1 MNNMGGGGK
10 KGGKP
15 VTVGYRYYWDI
26 HSGLG
31 RGPVDEIVEIR
42 VDDKTA
48 YSCVAGEITQTKA
61 VYIYKPNLF
70 GGDDTGGEGGIVG
83 RMEILMGEPDQMPST
98 ALSNLL
104 IGKHNPEWGPAVG
117 HSKRRSKG
125 NRTMAALIGPQF
137 IVANKNS
144 VAAGLTGEWVAQK
157 GNSILFPDKTD
168 VFVKYKDPKMNEF
181 AKVPTRFDSNAIIPA
196 FRGMVTSF
204 FSGMISAYSAYPK
217 KHSYRV
223 RRAHKGWRDGA
234 VWYPEKCKIILRNDN
249 IKLSGLSEAQ
259 MENARQI
266 HAMNP
271 AHILVECA
279 TNKSWGG
286 KKEFEEL
293 DLDSFKIAADTLFDE
308 GFGLCFRY
316 NRQGSIKQFIQQIL
330 DHIGAVQYDNIETG
344 KLAIKLIRQDYDVDK
359 LPLFTYDN
367 GVLSIQD
374 DDTSSSDNTAN
385 QIIVT
390 YLDPVSNKE
399 NQAIANNL
407 ASVRM
412 RGVISK
418 KVTYK
423 GLPTFDLAS
432 RIAQRDLEMTASG
445 LMRLKIRFDM
455 RGSELKPG
463 DVFKI
468 TLQDRGIEQAIL
480 RVGKLENGNE
490 GEIIA
495 TCVQDVF
502 GLPETNYSSH
512 QTESLYIPPDYTAKP
527 IIQSK
532 LFEVPYHIFPVVFSE
547 AELAFV
553 KPTDCYI
560 ATLASKPSGLSLG
573 FDMQVDAGAGFNT
586 VAECS
591 FTESII
597 ITEAISPHQTAIKF
611 EFSSGYIDLISAYGL
626 IIDDEIIKIEDV
638 DLTTHTLT
646 VGRGCAD
653 TIPQPHA
660 ENSRAWCY
668 LLSTSGDTTKYTIN
682 EQLKVKLLTRTAQET
697 LGEDEADTFTITTQQ
712 RQARPYPPANVKV
725 DDMLGADI
733 TGTEFKLSW
742 AYRDRDLQQEKLIAH
757 TEESTVLGEGV
768 SYEIA
773 LLDNKNVIRK
783 INTTDDNFIYPD
795 SNKVDGETFTEAQL
809 YAVKNGLQS
818 LFKYCFKIKG
828 ALIALNEWHNSDEFT
843 AGNSLLNRYNDS
855 DMPGGNYIMLRS
867 SANENST
874 IYKDFSIDSTQYK
887 RFGLAYKIGSYARR
901 KGQCTVSIQLFKNAE
916 MIKEIV
922 SEKMGNYE
930 KSEWHQK
937 QVLDT
942 LPAGITTIRFRVNV
956 IGDISNNAISFRD
969 IILKGGEEE

>member
-1 MNNMGGGGK
+1 MGGKSSK
-10 KGGKP
+10 K

-48 YSCVAGEITQTKA
+48 YSTVPGEITQTKA
-61 VYIYKPNLF
+61 IYINKPKLF

-83 RMEILMGEPDQMPST
+83 RMEVLMGEPDQLPSL

-104 IGKHNPEWGPAVG
+104 NDKRNPEWGPLSSNSHAKNRAVLNTLTG
-117 HSKRRSKG
+117 SLIGNKESLSNLNEVITKKG
-125 NRTMAALIGPQF
+125 NGSSFPEEVDVFTAYKNPIMKEFSKVLTQFNTQALIPG
-137 IVANKNS
+137 
-144 VAAGLTGEWVAQK
+144 
-157 GNSILFPDKTD
+157 
-168 VFVKYKDPKMNEF
+168 
-181 AKVPTRFDSNAIIPA
+181 
-196 FRGMVTSF
+196 FRGIVTTF
-204 FSGMISAYSAYPK
+204 FSGMISSYSAYPK

-223 RRAHKGWRDGA
+223 RRTHKGWKYGT

-249 IKLSGLSEAQ
+249 VKLGGLNESQA
-259 MENARQI
+259 ENARQI

-293 DLDSFKIAADTLFDE
+293 DLESFKIAADTLFNE
-308 GFGLCFRY
+308 KFGLCFRY

-385 QIIVT
+385 QVIVT

-412 RGVISK
+412 RGVIAK

-432 RIAQRDLEMTASG
+432 RVAQRDLEMVASG

-468 TLQDRGIEQAIL
+468 TLPERGIEQAVL

-512 QTESLYIPPDYTAKP
+512 QTESLYTPPDYTAKP
-527 IIQSK
+527 VIQSK
-532 LFEVPYHIFPVVFSE
+532 LFEVPYHIFPIVFSE

-560 ATLASKPSGLSLG
+560 SALASKPNGLALG

-586 VAECS
+586 VAEGS

-597 ITEAISPHQTAIKF
+597 ITEAVSPLQNKF
-611 EFSSGYIDLISAYGL
+611 KFQFDGDYLNLNIAKALM
-626 IIDDEIIKIEDV
+626 IDDEIIKIEEV
-638 DLTTHTLT
+638 DLKTHTLT

-653 TIPQPHA
+653 TIPQSHS

-668 LLSTSGDTTKYTIN
+668 LLSSSNDTTKYTIN

-697 LGEDEADTFTITTQQ
+697 LDEDEADTLTITTQQ

-733 TGTEFKLSW
+733 TGAEFKLSW
-742 AYRDRDLQQEKLIAH
+742 AHRDRDLQQEKLIAH

-773 LLDNKNVIRK
+773 LIDNKNVVRK

-795 SNKVDGETFTEAQL
+795 SNKVDGETFTEVQL

-843 AGNSLLNRYNDS
+843 AGNNLLNR
-855 DMPGGNYIMLRS
+855 
-867 SANENST
+867 
-874 IYKDFSIDSTQYK
+874 
-887 RFGLAYKIGSYARR
+887 
-901 KGQCTVSIQLFKNAE
+901 
-916 MIKEIV
+916 
-922 SEKMGNYE
+922 
-930 KSEWHQK
+930 
-937 QVLDT
+937 
-942 LPAGITTIRFRVNV
+942 
-956 IGDISNNAISFRD
+956 
-969 IILKGGEEE
+969 LK